1 MYSKLCPIF
10 PLNVVQTQAVYL
22 ADWVL
27 GPTVVTVDLSY
38 VDIRQVRYMDYDIIN
53 NYCNLLVK
61 LCRVCYTFVR
71 CDCTMYIYRY

>member
-10 PLNVVQTQAVYL
+10 PLHVVQTQAVYL
-22 ADWVL
+22 PDWVL

-53 NYCNLLVK
+53 NYCNLPVK
-61 LCRVCYTFVR
+61 LCRVFYTFVR
-71 CDCTMYIYRY
+71 GDCTMYIYGY